1 MNVKEYIESG
11 ILDAYVLGALTQE
24 ECAEVQANMA
34 QYPEVAAEVAAI
46 EASMQSFAE
55 DNATPPPA
63 FMKEKIWDAIQ
74 AEADVA
80 PTPQKEEEK
89 PAATK
94 TIPFPAEERKRQNN
108 WSRAAIWAA
117 LIGSLL
123 TNIILWSQSN
133 TNEQKVAAYT
143 SIVDSLKVQEQKLA
157 TLVADFK
164 KEKDMQA
171 DPTMQAIVMRS
182 MKDDKRM
189 AGTIYWSKE
198 KGDAYL
204 ALHNMP
210 MPEEGKQYQLWVI
223 ADGKPVDMGVISN
236 DMVANG
242 TMQKVAKL
250 VKDGQAFAISLE
262 KEGGSPVPTM
272 EEIYVLGAVAS

>member
-1 MNVKEYIESG
+1 MNIKEYIESG

-24 ECAEVQANMA
+24 ERAEVQANMA
-34 QYPEVAAEVAAI
+34 QYPDVAAEVAAI
-46 EASMQSFAE
+46 EDSMQSFAE
-55 DNATPPPA
+55 ENAVPPPA
-63 FMKEKIWDAIQ
+63 FMKEKIWEAIQ
-74 AEADVA
+74 EKGEDL
-80 PTPQKEEEK
+80 PQKAEEDTRE
-89 PAATK
+89 TK
-94 TIPFPAEERKRQNN
+94 AIPLLAEERRRQNN

-123 TNIILWSQSN
+123 TNLILWSQSN
-133 TNEQKVAAYT
+133 TNQQKVTAYT
-143 SIVDSLKVQEQKLA
+143 SIVDSLKANEQKLA
-157 TLVADFK
+157 TLVEGFK
-164 KEKDMQA
+164 KEKDMLA
-171 DPTMQAIVMRS
+171 DPTMQTIVMRS
-182 MKDDKRM
+182 MKADKSM

-210 MPEEGKQYQLWVI
+210 VPEKGKQYQLWVI

-236 DMVANG
+236 DMVVDG
-242 TMQKVAKL
+242 TMQKVAQL

-272 EEIYVLGAVAS
+272 EEIYVLGTVAS